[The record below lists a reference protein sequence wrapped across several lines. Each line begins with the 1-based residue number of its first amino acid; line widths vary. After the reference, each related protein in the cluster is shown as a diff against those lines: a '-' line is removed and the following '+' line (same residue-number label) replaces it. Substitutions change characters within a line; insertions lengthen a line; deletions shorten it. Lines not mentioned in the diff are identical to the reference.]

1 MDKKENNN
9 QKIFDGRMMQGIV
22 VQWLIDSSQMSSDE
36 KIVFLVVLRNTF
48 GRRKRYAFIKQDL
61 FLKDMSKN
69 TLLKYRKS
77 LVTKGIIS
85 FSVTKGFTK
94 YEILE
99 PKEIIDKFTFV
110 GSKASSEDEQYVSSD
125 EDLLVDGREW

>member
-99 PKEIIDKFTFV
+99 PKEIIDKFKFV
-110 GSKASSEDEQYVSSD
+110 GSKTSSEDEQYVSSD

>member
-9 QKIFDGRMMQGIV
+9 QKIFDGRMMQGII
-22 VQWLIDSSQMSSDE
+22 VQWLMDSSYISADE

-110 GSKASSEDEQYVSSD
+110 SSKTSSENEQYVSSD
-125 EDLLVDGREW
+125 EDLLVDGKEW

>member
-110 GSKASSEDEQYVSSD
+110 GSKTSSEDEQYISSD

>member
-22 VQWLIDSSQMSSDE
+22 VQWLMDSSDMSSDE

-77 LVTKGIIS
+77 LVAKGIIS

-94 YEILE
+94 YEILK
-99 PKEIIDKFTFV
+99 PKEIIDKFAFV
-110 GSKASSEDEQYVSSD
+110 GSKTSSESEQYVSSD
-125 EDLLVDGREW
+125 EDLLVDGKEW

>member
-110 GSKASSEDEQYVSSD
+110 GSKTSSENEQYVSSD
-125 EDLLVDGREW
+125 EDLLVNGKEW

>member
-110 GSKASSEDEQYVSSD
+110 GSKTSSEDEQYVSSD

>member
-9 QKIFDGRMMQGIV
+9 QKIFDGRMMQGII
-22 VQWLIDSSQMSSDE
+22 VQWLMDSSYMSADE

-85 FSVTKGFTK
+85 FSVT
-94 YEILE
+94 
-99 PKEIIDKFTFV
+99 
-110 GSKASSEDEQYVSSD
+110 
-125 EDLLVDGREW
+125 

>member
-110 GSKASSEDEQYVSSD
+110 GSKTSSESEQYVSGD
-125 EDLLVDGREW
+125 EDLLVDGKEW

>member
-110 GSKASSEDEQYVSSD
+110 GSKTSSENEQYVSDD
-125 EDLLVDGREW
+125 EDLLVDGKEW

>member
-110 GSKASSEDEQYVSSD
+110 GSKTSSEDEQYVSSD
-125 EDLLVDGREW
+125 EDLLVDGKEW

>member
-9 QKIFDGRMMQGIV
+9 QKIFDGRMMQGII
-22 VQWLIDSSQMSSDE
+22 VQWLMDSSYMSADE

-77 LVTKGIIS
+77 LVAKGIIS

-94 YEILE
+94 YEIIE

-110 GSKASSEDEQYVSSD
+110 GSKTSSENEQYVSSD
-125 EDLLVDGREW
+125 EDLLVDGKEW

>member
-110 GSKASSEDEQYVSSD
+110 GSKTSSENEQYVSDD
-125 EDLLVDGREW
+125 EDLLVNGKEW